1 MLVAPALLLGAF
13 VYWTLALGLGAVSL
27 SGVRSL
33 EQADLQLMMGAGC
46 MTAPEQDE
54 ESPVPADGTSDMAQT
69 SQISIDGTEGE
80 TIAVDV
86 VGNGPRDD
94 GPAQPTH

>member
-33 EQADLQLMMGAGC
+33 EQADLQLMLGA
-46 MTAPEQDE
+46 APLVPSQDDE
-54 ESPVPADGTSDMAQT
+54 ESPCIPADDM
-69 SQISIDGTEGE
+69 SVDGTETE

-86 VGNGPRDD
+86 VGGGARED
-94 GPAQPTH
+94 GLATPSR

>member
-33 EQADLQLMMGAGC
+33 EQADLQLMLGA
-46 MTAPEQDE
+46 APFAPPEIDE
-54 ESPVPADGTSDMAQT
+54 ESPPSPADDM
-69 SQISIDGTEGE
+69 SVDGTETE

-86 VGNGPRDD
+86 VGGGPRDD
-94 GPAQPTH
+94 GPATPSR